1 MDEELRSTLQVQ
13 LDVIQI
19 LTFERIVADTL

>member
-19 LTFERIVADTL
+19 LTFERIFADTL